1 MVDVDVRF
9 SSEVLLRLEVSTLG
23 TLGGGI
29 ISTSSGVELK
39 GSVWYGVS
47 ESALPDCR
55 PLVDVIPPV
64 LAESLS
70 MLAELLVVWVPAYS
84 VVQSVSAPE
93 VGGATQKITKQR
105 PITHTS
111 VLFCTMVLL
120 AHFCKTPQIM
130 INE

>member
-1 MVDVDVRF
+1 MVDIDVKF
-9 SSEVLLRLEVSTLG
+9 SSEILLRLVASALG
-23 TLGGGI
+23 VLGGGI

-93 VGGATQKITKQR
+93 VGGATQKNNKTKANH
-105 PITHTS
+105 THFS
-111 VLFCTMVLL
+111 LVLYMYVH
-120 AHFCKTPQIM
+120 ACKWSC
-130 INE
+130 

>member
-93 VGGATQKITKQR
+93 VGGATQTITKHW

-120 AHFCKTPQIM
+120 AHFCKTPQMM